1 MRANFWDG
9 TLATHPRLSGILLR
23 QEATM
28 SIVMVT
34 RPVSADSVRMILPHE
49 HLLIDLTNQY
59 DSRRAYHQKKR

>member
-1 MRANFWDG
+1 
-9 TLATHPRLSGILLR
+9 
-23 QEATM
+23 M